1 MLSRVA
7 ESLYWMARYVERAEN
22 MTRALAVNY
31 YARLEAQPGGELSW
45 QGVVAVSG
53 DDELYRSTFA
63 DWSDA
68 SVADFLLWHSD
79 NPNAVA
85 SCVARARENARSV
98 REQIS
103 SEMWEHLNRLYFYL
117 TQDVDR
123 GSVVRGP
130 YELFQ
135 SVRDGSQ
142 AFQGITAATM
152 NHGEGYEFIQ
162 LGRYLERAAMTVRV
176 LGVRHAEASRLAEG
190 SAASSLHL
198 MALLKSVSAFE
209 AFRKGRASQLL
220 AAAVVE
226 FLLMS
231 SEFPRAVRFCL
242 QRSSDSLKAIASDT
256 ARGAARADR
265 VQRALGPLCSEL
277 QYLEVESV
285 LGPRLEPYL
294 EQLLLRIHKAGE
306 EIETGYFSTQV
317 VLPGPRGQ
325 QAQQQQQ

>member
-1 MLSRVA
+1 VLSRVA

-22 MTRALAVNY
+22 LMRSLAVNY

-45 QGVVAVSG
+45 QGVMAVSG
-53 DDELYRSTFA
+53 DEELYRSSFD
-63 DWSDA
+63 DWGDTP
-68 SVADFLLWHSD
+68 VLEFLLFHPE

-85 SCVARARENARSV
+85 GCVARARENARSV

-117 TQDVDR
+117 HQDVDR
-123 GSVVRGP
+123 AAVVSGP

-135 SVRDGSQ
+135 KVRDGSQ

-176 LGVRHAEASRLAEG
+176 LAARHAEASRLPEG
-190 SAASSLHL
+190 TAAASLHL

-209 AFRKGRASQLL
+209 AFRKSRASQLH

-226 FLLMS
+226 FLLTS
-231 SEFPRAVRFCL
+231 REFPRAVRFCL
-242 QRSSDSLKAIASDT
+242 QRSADAVDAIGSDT
-256 ARGAARADR
+256 ARGVARADR
-265 VQRALGPLCSEL
+265 VQRVLGPLSSEL
-277 QYLEVESV
+277 QYLEVDRV
-285 LGPRLEPYL
+285 LGPALEPYL
-294 EQLLLRIHKAGE
+294 EQLLERIHRAGE

-317 VLPGPRGQ
+317 VLPGPRSQ
-325 QAQQQQQ
+325 QAQQQQ